1 MAIGHLDSWPKIFFV
16 KSCVTCRLDDHTK
29 KNWVSTFHCGEMA
42 FFDKK
47 ILNLKYK
54 NDPLPTSMGK
64 CVKGILSSI
73 LHEFSYGIEKFS
85 GTQLVL
91 VLAGT

>member
-1 MAIGHLDSWPKIFFV
+1 MI
-16 KSCVTCRLDDHTK
+16 TQK
-29 KNWVSTFHCGEMA
+29 KFGFRPSIVEKWHFSI
-42 FFDKK
+42 KK

-64 CVKGILSSI
+64 CVKGILCSI